1 MSPAHQITMLK
12 FIKNLSMLST
22 TLDALHSSNAIE
34 LLIDLLSY
42 SMKKNQPH
50 FREICNQVLNTMF
63 NLCRL
68 SKIRQEDAAVNGIIP
83 LLKRIMDTKRPPKEF
98 ALPIL
103 CDMAHSGKVGRKYLW
118 QNQGLQ
124 FYISLLADQYWQ
136 VTALDAIFIW
146 YINSSSCTC
155 ELANSGCRLQEETAR
170 VEKCLLDGTFT
181 EAIVACFNTPKA
193 NSFDVNLLE
202 PLQKLLRLSPPVSA
216 SLARADMFTG
226 ILQKLN
232 HKKAVVRL
240 NLLRV
245 VRSISDPHEERTLS
259 IRNHDLFEAIE
270 SLAESDSAVL
280 VRNMASELVKST
292 LEQANENGRAVRS
305 RQSLIRTSSYTPPT
319 LQSSVSNPM
328 TPTHGSRISQSSAFI
343 DGSITPRRTNT
354 DLGDILYRPRSRDGP
369 GSLAGRRS
377 SVMDISNTSSASRS
391 RLPRTSLRP
400 SKSSM
405 AAPTIRD
412 EPSSTKKES
421 GVRAA
426 KVETKSNASPIPSSV
441 SHLNSKRRPRQPS
454 NGDLTSTGR

>member
-1 MSPAHQITMLK
+1 
-12 FIKNLSMLST
+12 
-22 TLDALHSSNAIE
+22 
-34 LLIDLLSY
+34 
-42 SMKKNQPH
+42 
-50 FREICNQVLNTMF
+50 
-63 NLCRL
+63 
-68 SKIRQEDAAVNGIIP
+68 
-83 LLKRIMDTKRPPKEF
+83 
-98 ALPIL
+98 
-103 CDMAHSGKVGRKYLW
+103 
-118 QNQGLQ
+118 
-124 FYISLLADQYWQ
+124 
-136 VTALDAIFIW
+136 
-146 YINSSSCTC
+146 
-155 ELANSGCRLQEETAR
+155 

-202 PLQKLLRLSPPVSA
+202 PLQKLLRLSPPVAA

-240 NLLRV
+240 NFLRI

-259 IRNHDLFEAIE
+259 IRSHDLFEAIE

-319 LQSSVSNPM
+319 LQSSVSSPM
-328 TPTHGSRISQSSAFI
+328 TPTHGNRISQSSAFI
-343 DGSITPRRTNT
+343 DGSITPRRTKT
-354 DLGDILYRPRSRDGP
+354 DMSDILYRPRSRDGP
-369 GSLAGRRS
+369 SSLAGRRP
-377 SVMDISNTSSASRS
+377 SVMDISNTSSTSRS

-412 EPSSTKKES
+412 EPSSTMKEN
-421 GVRAA
+421 GVRVA
-426 KVETKSNASPIPSSV
+426 KAESKSTASPTPSSV
-441 SHLNSKRRPRQPS
+441 SHLNSKRRPRQTS
-454 NGDLTSTGR
+454 NGDLTGTGRWS